1 MSVSDPLALSLQV
14 FALLLSHFTRVIPFL
29 VFYFVH
35 KSTPVEAPFPVSIA
49 FRTES
54 LNQDLGMIASKRPA
68 QDCLDS
74 IPLKVAGAYR
84 FSLSD
89 AFSRATSAD
98 EMPFDQEKKIG
109 SPGRESNP
117 GSSSIRAS
125 FPNSSGKRSKQGT
138 LS

>member
-68 QDCLDS
+68 QD
-74 IPLKVAGAYR
+74 V
-84 FSLSD
+84 
-89 AFSRATSAD
+89 
-98 EMPFDQEKKIG
+98 
-109 SPGRESNP
+109 
-117 GSSSIRAS
+117 IRY
-125 FPNSSGKRSKQGT
+125 
-138 LS
+138 